1 MFGPPLRVQSA
12 ALGQPQAAVGPAVI
26 ATHRGRGSR
35 NRGRGV
41 RVAVDQHGGQ
51 ARGIGAAQ
59 AGGRPD
65 DGQCVMRR
73 HAQFDQRLPDQ
84 GIPARRHTDIVGS
97 HHGLHQ
103 TGPHQLAHQRLRPAP
118 AAVGDDRDRH
128 LRDEGIGHQI
138 VEPGARAE
146 PRVEHHPLQQGLLGL
161 AHLLDQ
167 DPHQHIAVGADTSFT
182 QLGRDPQPFVG
193 QRQELPVALDAPL
206 HGKAE
211 GGEGGVEH
219 RAVAIETQVGQ
230 GIEIEH
236 QRAQRVGTAEQVG
249 GGGSGT
255 IQWRRHRTRVAQ
267 LTFVARPPEGG
278 LGGPSWVCRPPGDP
292 MVVGMAPSSP
302 MRLVLVDDHEMVIEG
317 LKAMLVSFEDRVQV
331 VGQAVG
337 AERALVVVAELDPDI
352 VLCDVRMQGSSGLDL
367 CLALRERDPDRKIV
381 MLSVYEDEQYLFQAL
396 RVGASGYLLKS
407 ISSDEL
413 VRQLELAHR
422 GQTAIDPGMAA
433 RAADTA
439 ARLQRDEFW
448 PGARQGLTQRESEI
462 LSYVVSGLSNRGIA
476 AKLVIGEETVKTHLS
491 SIYRKLGVGDR
502 TGAVATALREGIY
515 R

>member
-1 MFGPPLRVQSA
+1 
-12 ALGQPQAAVGPAVI
+12 
-26 ATHRGRGSR
+26 
-35 NRGRGV
+35 
-41 RVAVDQHGGQ
+41 
-51 ARGIGAAQ
+51 
-59 AGGRPD
+59 
-65 DGQCVMRR
+65 
-73 HAQFDQRLPDQ
+73 
-84 GIPARRHTDIVGS
+84 
-97 HHGLHQ
+97 
-103 TGPHQLAHQRLRPAP
+103 
-118 AAVGDDRDRH
+118 
-128 LRDEGIGHQI
+128 
-138 VEPGARAE
+138 
-146 PRVEHHPLQQGLLGL
+146 
-161 AHLLDQ
+161 
-167 DPHQHIAVGADTSFT
+167 
-182 QLGRDPQPFVG
+182 
-193 QRQELPVALDAPL
+193 
-206 HGKAE
+206 
-211 GGEGGVEH
+211 
-219 RAVAIETQVGQ
+219 
-230 GIEIEH
+230 
-236 QRAQRVGTAEQVG
+236 
-249 GGGSGT
+249 
-255 IQWRRHRTRVAQ
+255 
-267 LTFVARPPEGG
+267 
-278 LGGPSWVCRPPGDP
+278 

-337 AERALVVVAELDPDI
+337 AERALVVVTELDPDI